1 MNEVT
6 ASNKPELFD
15 VVVQHLVYAMKDVNI
30 SLALN
35 EKTAIIKNEA
45 AVSTLTEVLE
55 QSGHTVVIN
64 KNKKGYIRLSIDG
77 QKQSI

>member
-1 MNEVT
+1 MNE
-6 ASNKPELFD
+6 KPALFD
-15 VVVQHLVYAMKDVNI
+15 TVVQHLVYAMRDVNI

-45 AVSTLTEVLE
+45 AVTALTEVLE
-55 QSGHTVVIN
+55 QSGHTVVVN

-77 QKQSI
+77 QKQNL

>member
-1 MNEVT
+1 MNE
-6 ASNKPELFD
+6 SKLFD
-15 VVVQHLVYAMKDVNI
+15 TVVQHLVYAMRDVNI

-45 AVSTLTEVLE
+45 AVTALTEVLE
-55 QSGHTVVIN
+55 QSGHTVVVN

-77 QKQSI
+77 QKQNL